1 MIVHN
6 HTQIV
11 VDRRVLELLNDVQMR
26 EAVEDFAN
34 KALANPR
41 VEAVRLSED
50 GLEQNPVEPL
60 RLDRSDV
67 AALQLP
73 PPSAADATVQTE
85 EREVLLKIIT
95 SAFRDGYKWR
105 FSDGGEKPFTA
116 DIEDIDFVRN
126 LSEGKI
132 SLSAND
138 TLRCLIREVQTLD
151 SDGLRKEVKV
161 LRVVEHIPGPR
172 QLRML

>member
-11 VDRRVLELLNDVQMR
+11 VDRRVLELLNDVQTR

-50 GLEQNPVEPL
+50 GLEQHPVEPL

-73 PPSAADATVQTE
+73 PPSAGDSTVQTE

-116 DIEDIDFVRN
+116 DIEDIDFVR
-126 LSEGKI
+126 
-132 SLSAND
+132 
-138 TLRCLIREVQTLD
+138 T
-151 SDGLRKEVKV
+151 
-161 LRVVEHIPGPR
+161 
-172 QLRML
+172 